1 MTTRTT
7 KPSVPD
13 APRDRPFHLKVAAL
27 LRWLH
32 IYLSMLSLLL
42 VLFFSATGLTLNH
55 PDWFFSKQMKQ
66 TDTEGKLSEAWLAG
80 SSSDPSRVARLEIVE
95 ELRKRGVRGALE
107 EFRVDETECLVS
119 FKAPGYAADG
129 YIDRR
134 TGTYRLTTTEEGTVA
149 ALNDLHKGR
158 HSGAVWSKVVDIS
171 AIFLV
176 VISLTGLGLVF
187 FLKRLRVAAL
197 LTVCGGITI
206 TLLLIRFFVPG

>member
-1 MTTRTT
+1 MTTPTT
-7 KPSVPD
+7 KPSVSD
-13 APRDRPFHLKVAAL
+13 TPRVRPFHLKVASA

-32 IYLSMLSLLL
+32 IYLSMFSLLL

-55 PDWFFSKQMKQ
+55 PDWFFSTQPKQV
-66 TDTEGKLSEAWLAG
+66 DSEGKLPEEWLSG
-80 SSSDPSRVARLEIVE
+80 SNTDPNSVSRLEIVE

-119 FKAPGYAADG
+119 FKAPAYAADG
-129 YIDRR
+129 FIDRR

-149 ALNDLHKGR
+149 AMNDLHKGR

-187 FLKRLRVAAL
+187 FLKKLRVAAL
-197 LTVCGGITI
+197 LTVCSGIAV
-206 TLLLIRFFVPG
+206 TLLIIRFFVP

>member
-1 MTTRTT
+1 MTTPTT
-7 KPSVPD
+7 KPSVSD
-13 APRDRPFHLKVAAL
+13 TPRVRPFHLKVASA

-32 IYLSMLSLLL
+32 IYLSMFSLLL

-55 PDWFFSKQMKQ
+55 PDWFFATQPKQV
-66 TDTEGKLSEAWLAG
+66 DSEGKLPESWVAG
-80 SSSDPSRVARLEIVE
+80 SSTDPNSVSRLEIVE

-119 FKAPGYAADG
+119 FKAPAYAADG
-129 YIDRR
+129 FIDRR

-149 ALNDLHKGR
+149 AMNDLHKGR

-187 FLKRLRVAAL
+187 FLKKLRVAAL
-197 LTVCGGITI
+197 LTVCGGIAV
-206 TLLLIRFFVPG
+206 TLLLIRFFVP